1 MKNPTTS
8 EVMADMK
15 NGQMV
20 HFKNIEEILPAD
32 VHTIGVAGHVNPD
45 ADCIGSTTAL
55 CQYLK
60 TLGRGYEIDL
70 YLEEP
75 KDALKFLPYYENA
88 KHTAPEGKVYDLFV
102 TCDVS
107 SADRIGVASEL
118 FDAAKET
125 VCIDHHVSNP
135 GFADRNHVVADA
147 SSCCEVLSDLFDMA
161 KIDRNIAESLYTG
174 IVGDTGVF
182 QYSNTSPH
190 TMRVAADLMEK
201 GINHN
206 RLIDESFN
214 RRTFDQNRIM
224 GYALENAASR
234 LGGRVITSV
243 ITDEDMKKFG
253 VTAKDL
259 DLIVSQLRLT
269 TGAEAAIFLYQKG
282 PEEYKISLRSNDYLD
297 VAKVAVLFGGGGHVR
312 AAGASAKGDPEA
324 IIAQIL
330 DAMKPELKEVKA

>member
-1 MKNPTTS
+1 MKNPTINK
-8 EVMADMK
+8 VMADMK

-55 CQYLK
+55 CQYLEN
-60 TLGRGYEIDL
+60 LQRGYEIDL

-88 KHTAPEGKVYDLFV
+88 KHTAPKGKVYDLFI

-118 FDAAKET
+118 FDAARET

-147 SSCCEVLSDLFDMA
+147 SSCCEVLSDLFDLTQV
-161 KIDRNIAESLYTG
+161 DRNMAESLYTG

-206 RLIDESFN
+206 KLIDESFN
-214 RRTFDQNRIM
+214 RRTFDQNRVM
-224 GYALENAASR
+224 GYALEHARAC
-234 LGGRVITSV
+234 LDGRVITSV
-243 ITDEDMKKFG
+243 ITDEDMARFG

-282 PEEYKISLRSNDYLD
+282 SDEYKISLRSNDYLD
-297 VAKVAVLFGGGGHVR
+297 VAKVAVIFGGGGHVR
-312 AAGASAKGDPEA
+312 AAGASAKGDPET
-324 IIAQIL
+324 IIARIL
-330 DAMKPELKEVKA
+330 KAMEPELKEVKA

>member
-8 EVMADMK
+8 KVMADMK

-20 HFKNIEEILPAD
+20 HFENIEEILPAD

-55 CQYLK
+55 CQYLEG
-60 TLGRGYEIDL
+60 LGHGYEIDL

-88 KHTAPEGKVYDLFV
+88 RHTATQGKVYDLFV

-107 SADRIGVASEL
+107 SPDRIGVASEL
-118 FDAAKET
+118 FHAAKKT
-125 VCIDHHVSNP
+125 VCIDHHVSNA
-135 GFADRNHVVADA
+135 GFADRNHVLGDA
-147 SSCCEVLSDLFDMA
+147 SSCCEVLADLFDI
-161 KIDRNIAESLYTG
+161 KRVDRNIAESLYTG

-206 RLIDESFN
+206 KLIDESFN
-214 RRTFDQNRIM
+214 RRTFDQNRVM
-224 GYALENAASR
+224 GYALEHAESH
-234 LGGRVITSV
+234 LDGRVITSV
-243 ITDEDMKKFG
+243 ITDEDMGRFG

-269 TGAEAAIFLYQKG
+269 TGAEAAIFLYQKDQD
-282 PEEYKISLRSNDYLD
+282 EYKISLRSNDYLD
-297 VAKVAVLFGGGGHVR
+297 VAKVAAQFGGGGHVR
-312 AAGASAKGDPEA
+312 AAGASAKGDPKE
-324 IIAQIL
+324 IIARIL
-330 DAMKPELKEVKA
+330 EVMEPELKEVTA

>member
-1 MKNPTTS
+1 MKSPTTS
-8 EVMADMK
+8 EVMTDMK

-20 HFKNIEEILPAD
+20 HFKNIEEILPED
-32 VHTIGVAGHVNPD
+32 VRTIGVAGHVNPD

-60 TLGRGYEIDL
+60 GLQRGYEIDL

-88 KHTAPEGKVYDLFV
+88 KHAAPTDKVYDLFV

-107 SADRIGVASEL
+107 SPDRIGVASEL
-118 FDAAKET
+118 FEAAKMT

-135 GFADRNHVVADA
+135 GFADQNHVVADA
-147 SSCCEVLSDLFDMA
+147 SSCCEVLTDLFDM
-161 KIDRNIAESLYTG
+161 KRVDRSIAESLYTG

-206 RLIDESFN
+206 KLIDESFN
-214 RRTFDQNRIM
+214 RRTFNQNRIM
-224 GYALENAASR
+224 GYALEHAVSR
-234 LGGRVITSV
+234 LDGRVITSV
-243 ITDEDMKKFG
+243 VTEEEMKNFE
-253 VTAKDL
+253 VTTKDL

-282 PEEYKISLRSNDYLD
+282 PNEYKISLRSNDYLN
-297 VAKVAVLFGGGGHVR
+297 VAKVASEFGGGGHVK
-312 AAGASAKGDPEA
+312 AAGASAQGDPEE
-324 IIAQIL
+324 IIGEIL
-330 DAMKPELKEVKA
+330 KVMKPDLKEVTV